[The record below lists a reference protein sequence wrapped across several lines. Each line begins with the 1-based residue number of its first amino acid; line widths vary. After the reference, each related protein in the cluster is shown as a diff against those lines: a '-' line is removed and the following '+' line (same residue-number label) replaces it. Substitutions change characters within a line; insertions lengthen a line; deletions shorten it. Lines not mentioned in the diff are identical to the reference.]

1 MAMYSGFN
9 KALGRV
15 VMRNITEEQKKRME
29 LNPSY
34 KSLRFDHVPAPV
46 LEPVAVEK
54 RVKAEPEPTKQEGA
68 PAQPKGKTGE

>member
-1 MAMYSGFN
+1 MATYNGYN

-15 VMRNITEEQKKRME
+15 VMRNITEEQKQRME

-34 KSLRFDHVPAPV
+34 KSITFQLVPAPV

-54 RVKAEPEPTKQEGA
+54 KKAEPAPAKQDGA
-68 PAQPKGKTGE
+68 IAQPKGDTGE

>member
-1 MAMYSGFN
+1 MATYNGYN

-15 VMRNITEEQKKRME
+15 VMRNITEEQKQRME

-34 KSLRFDHVPAPV
+34 KHLRFDPIPAPV

-54 RVKAEPEPTKQEGA
+54 KKAEPAPAKQDGA
-68 PAQPKGKTGE
+68 IAQPKGDTGE

>member
-1 MAMYSGFN
+1 MATYNGFN

-15 VMRNITEEQKKRME
+15 VMRNITEEQKQRME

-34 KSLRFDHVPAPV
+34 KHLRFDPIPAPV

-54 RVKAEPEPTKQEGA
+54 KVKTEPAPTKQEGA
-68 PAQPKGKTGE
+68 VAQPKGDKGE

>member
-1 MAMYSGFN
+1 MATYNGYN

-15 VMRNITEEQKKRME
+15 VMHGVTEEQKKRME

-34 KSLRFDHVPAPV
+34 KHLRFDLVAVPV

-54 RVKAEPEPTKQEGA
+54 KVKAESAPAKQDGA
-68 PAQPKGKTGE
+68 IAQPKGTEGE